1 MLNFSTN
8 QLKTFKLLR
17 ESNIPK
23 KKACVYLDIT
33 NDVYDDMYAHYNRA
47 KNIEAKFSTTPKWIK
62 DFNDG
67 ENVFKILSKYGI
79 ATITIIERYI
89 SNPFI
94 QLELNKTL
102 NASNKQF
109 REWLQENYVDKKLT
123 LSKLANEYGY
133 SIKALRSACNKF
145 GIHRKTYGN
154 IKPGSRIKWAKVSNV
169 VSRIYSD
176 KEIYVNVVN
185 AFNLLLEGKTLKEVS
200 ALSRVSPRF
209 AMRLKSDYDI
219 FRANKVAPYE
229 KIIHL
234 VNEDRLTLREISK
247 KFKLT
252 KDICS
257 IFNENICA
265 SLALGKHMAT
275 IRLEETRKCIYP
287 MLVKDFTYIK
297 RAKGDKFNTKTI
309 VKSLAK
315 QDPNF
320 TQDLVAIR
328 AFIKYNDVAKVASE
342 LNTTEDTI
350 KFILNKYYIIA

>member
-47 KNIEAKFSTTPKWIK
+47 RNIEAKFSTTPKWIK
-62 DFNDG
+62 DFNNG
-67 ENVFKILSKYGI
+67 EDIFKILSKYGI

-109 REWLQENYVDKKLT
+109 KEWLQENYVDKKLP
-123 LSKLANEYGY
+123 LSKLSNEYGY

-176 KEIYVNVVN
+176 KEIYVNV
-185 AFNLLLEGKTLKEVS
+185 
-200 ALSRVSPRF
+200 
-209 AMRLKSDYDI
+209 
-219 FRANKVAPYE
+219 
-229 KIIHL
+229 
-234 VNEDRLTLREISK
+234 
-247 KFKLT
+247 
-252 KDICS
+252 
-257 IFNENICA
+257 
-265 SLALGKHMAT
+265 
-275 IRLEETRKCIYP
+275 
-287 MLVKDFTYIK
+287 
-297 RAKGDKFNTKTI
+297 
-309 VKSLAK
+309 
-315 QDPNF
+315 
-320 TQDLVAIR
+320 
-328 AFIKYNDVAKVASE
+328 
-342 LNTTEDTI
+342 LN
-350 KFILNKYYIIA
+350 